1 MAWIHVEYQYPVSHL
16 FAKELIWADGNLNV
30 YFGFKLLDGDDWTFY
45 AGNASH
51 ALEAGNL
58 LTSYGTSEAQAQAN
72 YLTTTKDDTNK
83 ILALLPANFQAKY
96 ARLYV
101 ESGSGITVHEW
112 TPSTY
117 FTAHEIVSGTLE
129 ITDQLAAAPLIKVVK
144 SSVDRLKIGNFSG
157 ETYGIAGYDDSGN
170 KIFELSNEE
179 NKIGGLDIEDDKL
192 IISGEIIIDATEEE
206 IRTADFSE
214 GVFGKGWRI
223 KKDEAEFQNIK
234 ARGKLS
240 CSVFEKESISAI
252 GGNLLIT
259 EADVLAADMDKAA
272 GTLTISGTST
282 FASGEILRIKNGSD
296 DEWIEV
302 TDVSGAPTYN
312 VIRDLA
318 SSYPS
323 GEKPQWKSGTAVVST
338 AISGEGFI
346 VAEASDHTKISVFRR
361 NSSIWNDYAEVIRI
375 GNLKDYFGY
384 LNEIYGLG
392 IGDDNSYLK
401 YDPSY
406 GLRIKGDINSANI
419 TGTTITGGEI
429 NTAATGR
436 RIQITS
442 DGIALMTGAASGGS
456 YGEFKYG
463 EAVYGSGILAWI
475 NNISK
480 KVPFYINEETE
491 NADFHFYNR
500 TSDPTG
506 AAEIGDVCVNSAILK
521 ICTGDGTPG
530 TWQYV
535 DRCREVMTATDDM
548 VYASAAN
555 TPARLAVAANRI
567 IGKKDSGNVAA
578 LTGAEAWAVIG
589 EEVATFD
596 YSGTSTVVGFSSFS
610 VKQIYIKKIGKL
622 VHVDVYLYGTSNT
635 NNDITFTLPYA
646 NALGTAAGYTPIFR
660 YDNGTMDGL
669 GCLFFNGASS
679 IRVTKNLTGVGN
691 EWTASGNKG
700 IIGHFTYITT

>member
-206 IRTADFSE
+206 IRTTDFSS

-223 KKDEAEFQNIK
+223 NKTGAEFQNIT

-282 FASGEILRIKNGSD
+282 FDSGEILRIKNG
-296 DEWIEV
+296 
-302 TDVSGAPTYN
+302 
-312 VIRDLA
+312 
-318 SSYPS
+318 
-323 GEKPQWKSGTAVVST
+323 
-338 AISGEGFI
+338 
-346 VAEASDHTKISVFRR
+346 
-361 NSSIWNDYAEVIRI
+361 
-375 GNLKDYFGY
+375 
-384 LNEIYGLG
+384 
-392 IGDDNSYLK
+392 
-401 YDPSY
+401 
-406 GLRIKGDINSANI
+406 
-419 TGTTITGGEI
+419 
-429 NTAATGR
+429 
-436 RIQITS
+436 
-442 DGIALMTGAASGGS
+442 
-456 YGEFKYG
+456 
-463 EAVYGSGILAWI
+463 
-475 NNISK
+475 
-480 KVPFYINEETE
+480 
-491 NADFHFYNR
+491 
-500 TSDPTG
+500 
-506 AAEIGDVCVNSAILK
+506 
-521 ICTGDGTPG
+521 
-530 TWQYV
+530 
-535 DRCREVMTATDDM
+535 
-548 VYASAAN
+548 
-555 TPARLAVAANRI
+555 
-567 IGKKDSGNVAA
+567 
-578 LTGAEAWAVIG
+578 
-589 EEVATFD
+589 
-596 YSGTSTVVGFSSFS
+596 
-610 VKQIYIKKIGKL
+610 
-622 VHVDVYLYGTSNT
+622 
-635 NNDITFTLPYA
+635 
-646 NALGTAAGYTPIFR
+646 
-660 YDNGTMDGL
+660 
-669 GCLFFNGASS
+669 
-679 IRVTKNLTGVGN
+679 
-691 EWTASGNKG
+691 
-700 IIGHFTYITT
+700 